1 MNVSHNWRENNIKIT
16 ELLALKGIEL
26 GVFVGSKEEAINKLV
41 DLMCATGKISDK
53 DAYKEGILAREAL
66 TSTGIGEGIGIPH
79 GKTSAVKK
87 ASLALGIFRDGVD
100 FDSLDGAPVNI
111 VFMIAAPEGANN
123 EHLETL
129 SRLSVLLMNPEF
141 KEGLLSSKVPED
153 VFSLL
158 DKFEKEDEDEAKPN
172 DEISTE
178 SDSSDQK
185 YIIGVTAC
193 PTGIAHTYMAAESL
207 TKTAQE
213 MGYKVKIETNG
224 STGVKNGL
232 TAEDIAKADGII
244 VAADKKVE
252 MDRFLGKKVVI
263 VPVVQAMKRP
273 KELIEE
279 SLTTAPIYSK
289 DAKGGETSIA
299 GMLGADKR
307 GGVYKHLMSGISNML
322 PFVIGGGILIALSY
336 AFGIHSADPSSP
348 QYNFFA
354 YILNTVGSKYTFS
367 LMIPVL
373 AGFIGSSIADRP
385 GFAPAMVGGFIASST
400 DAGFLGGIIAGF
412 LGGYVVLMLKKA
424 FAKWPHSLDGLKPML
439 IFPVLGVLITGA
451 LMIIV
456 VDPPVAAIMHG
467 AEALL
472 TSMGTGYLVLLGAV
486 VAGMMAVDMGGP
498 VNKTAYT
505 FGLAML
511 AAGDNAPMAAIMAGG
526 MVPPLAV
533 ALSSTFAKHKYSEGE
548 RTAGKTAYVLGLSF
562 ITEGTIPFAA
572 ADPGRVIPCC
582 IAGSAVAG
590 ALSML
595 FGITMP
601 APFGGIFVVPLA
613 GGNPLLYLLA
623 IGIGSAVA
631 AILLSIVKKPVNQNA

>member
-1 MNVSHNWRENNIKIT
+1 MKIA
-16 ELLALKGIEL
+16 ELLGKDTIKLNLKANSKMEVLDQLVDVLYDAGRLNDKEL
-26 GVFVGSKEEAINKLV
+26 YKEE
-41 DLMCATGKISDK
+41 
-53 DAYKEGILAREAL
+53 ILKRESL
-66 TSTGIGEGIGIPH
+66 SSTGIGEGIGIPH

-158 DKFEKEDEDEAKPN
+158 DKFEDEAKPN

-224 STGVKNGL
+224 STGVKNAL

-548 RTAGKTAYVLGLSF
+548 KTAGKTAYVLGLSF

-631 AILLSIVKKPVNQNA
+631 AILLSIVKKPVNQNT

>member
-1 MNVSHNWRENNIKIT
+1 MKIA
-16 ELLALKGIEL
+16 ELLGKDTIKLNLKANSKMEVLDQLVDVLYDAGRLNDKEL
-26 GVFVGSKEEAINKLV
+26 YKEE
-41 DLMCATGKISDK
+41 
-53 DAYKEGILAREAL
+53 ILKRESL
-66 TSTGIGEGIGIPH
+66 SSTGIGEGIGIPH

-87 ASLALGIFRDGVD
+87 ASLALGIFKDGVD

-158 DKFEKEDEDEAKPN
+158 DKFKKEDEDEAKPN

-224 STGVKNGL
+224 STGVKNAL

>member
-1 MNVSHNWRENNIKIT
+1 
-16 ELLALKGIEL
+16 
-26 GVFVGSKEEAINKLV
+26 
-41 DLMCATGKISDK
+41 
-53 DAYKEGILAREAL
+53 
-66 TSTGIGEGIGIPH
+66 
-79 GKTSAVKK
+79 
-87 ASLALGIFRDGVD
+87 
-100 FDSLDGAPVNI
+100 
-111 VFMIAAPEGANN
+111 
-123 EHLETL
+123 
-129 SRLSVLLMNPEF
+129 
-141 KEGLLSSKVPED
+141 
-153 VFSLL
+153 
-158 DKFEKEDEDEAKPN
+158 
-172 DEISTE
+172 
-178 SDSSDQK
+178 
-185 YIIGVTAC
+185 
-193 PTGIAHTYMAAESL
+193 MAAESL

>member
-1 MNVSHNWRENNIKIT
+1 MKIA
-16 ELLALKGIEL
+16 ELLGKDTIKLDLKAASKMEVLDQLVDVLYDAGRL
-26 GVFVGSKEEAINKLV
+26 NDKKLYKEE
-41 DLMCATGKISDK
+41 
-53 DAYKEGILAREAL
+53 ILKRESL
-66 TSTGIGEGIGIPH
+66 SSTGIGEGIGIPH
-79 GKTSAVKK
+79 GKTSAVKV

-141 KEGLLSSKVPED
+141 KEGLLSSKSPED
-153 VFSLL
+153 VFTLL
-158 DKFEKEDEDEAKPN
+158 DKFEKDEEDENTSSSEA
-172 DEISTE
+172 E
-178 SDSSDQK
+178 SNNDSSGQK

-232 TAEDIAKADGII
+232 TADDIAKADGII

-263 VPVVQAMKRP
+263 VPVVQAMRRP

-279 SLTTAPIYSK
+279 SMTTAPVYSNTE
-289 DAKGGETSIA
+289 GETSIA

-307 GGVYKHLMSGISNML
+307 GGVYKHLMSGVSNML
-322 PFVIGGGILIALSY
+322 PFVIGGGILIALSF
-336 AFGIHSADPSSP
+336 AWGIHSADPTSP
-348 QYNFFA
+348 QYNYLA
-354 YILNTVGSKYTFS
+354 YILHDVGSKYAFS

-385 GFAPAMVGGFIASST
+385 GFAPAMVGGFIASTT
-400 DAGFLGGIIAGF
+400 DAGFLGGILAGF
-412 LGGYVVLMLKKA
+412 LGGYVVVLLKILFK
-424 FAKWPHSLDGLKPML
+424 KWPKSLDGLKPML
-439 IFPVLGVLITGA
+439 IYPVLGVFITGA
-451 LMIIV
+451 LMIVV
-456 VDPPVAAIMHG
+456 VDPPVAAFMSWAETALTHLSVGGLVFMG
-467 AEALL
+467 AIV
-472 TSMGTGYLVLLGAV
+472 G
-486 VAGMMAVDMGGP
+486 GMMAVDMGGP

-505 FGLAML
+505 FGLAMI
-511 AAGDNAPMAAIMAGG
+511 AAGDYAPMAAIMAGG

-533 ALSSTFAKHKYSEGE
+533 ALSSTFAKHKYTKGE
-548 RTAGKTAYVLGLSF
+548 RDAGKTAYVLGLSF

-572 ADPGRVIPCC
+572 ADPIRVIPCC
-582 IAGSAVAG
+582 IVGSAIAG
-590 ALSML
+590 GLSML
-595 FGITMP
+595 FGITMR
-601 APFGGIFVVPLA
+601 APFGGIFVFPLA
-613 GGNPLLYLLA
+613 GGNPLLYLVALA
-623 IGIGSAVA
+623 VGSLVG
-631 AILLSIVKKPVNQNA
+631 AILLSIVKKPVDEVA

>member
-1 MNVSHNWRENNIKIT
+1 MKIA
-16 ELLALKGIEL
+16 ELLGKDTIKLNLKANSKMEVLDQLVDVLYDAGRLNDKEL
-26 GVFVGSKEEAINKLV
+26 YKEE
-41 DLMCATGKISDK
+41 
-53 DAYKEGILAREAL
+53 ILKRESL
-66 TSTGIGEGIGIPH
+66 SSTGIGEGIGIPH

-158 DKFEKEDEDEAKPN
+158 DKFEKEDEDEDEAKPN

-224 STGVKNGL
+224 STGVKNAL

-631 AILLSIVKKPVNQNA
+631 AILLSIVKKPVNQNT

>member
-1 MNVSHNWRENNIKIT
+1 MKIA
-16 ELLALKGIEL
+16 ELLGKDTIKLNLKANSKMEVLDQLVVVLYDAGRLNDKEL
-26 GVFVGSKEEAINKLV
+26 YKEE
-41 DLMCATGKISDK
+41 
-53 DAYKEGILAREAL
+53 ILKRESL
-66 TSTGIGEGIGIPH
+66 SSTGIGEGIGIPH

-87 ASLALGIFRDGVD
+87 ASLALGIFKDGVD

-158 DKFEKEDEDEAKPN
+158 DKFKKEDEDEAKPN

>member
-1 MNVSHNWRENNIKIT
+1 MKIA
-16 ELLALKGIEL
+16 ELLGKDTIKLNLKANSKMEVLDQLVDVLYDAGRLNDKEL
-26 GVFVGSKEEAINKLV
+26 YKEE
-41 DLMCATGKISDK
+41 
-53 DAYKEGILAREAL
+53 ILKRESL
-66 TSTGIGEGIGIPH
+66 SSTGIGEGIGIPH

-631 AILLSIVKKPVNQNA
+631 AILLSIVKKPVNQNI

>member
-1 MNVSHNWRENNIKIT
+1 MKIA
-16 ELLALKGIEL
+16 ELLGKDTIKLNLKANSKMEVLDQLVDVLYDAGRLNDKEL
-26 GVFVGSKEEAINKLV
+26 YKEE
-41 DLMCATGKISDK
+41 
-53 DAYKEGILAREAL
+53 ILKRESL
-66 TSTGIGEGIGIPH
+66 SSTGIGEGIGIPH

-158 DKFEKEDEDEAKPN
+158 DKFEKEDEAEAKPN

-224 STGVKNGL
+224 STGVKNAL

-631 AILLSIVKKPVNQNA
+631 AILLSIVKKPVNQNT

>member
-1 MNVSHNWRENNIKIT
+1 MKIA
-16 ELLALKGIEL
+16 ELLGKDTIKLNLKANSKMEVLDQLVDVLYDAGRLNDKEL
-26 GVFVGSKEEAINKLV
+26 YKEE
-41 DLMCATGKISDK
+41 
-53 DAYKEGILAREAL
+53 ILKRESL
-66 TSTGIGEGIGIPH
+66 SSTGIGEGIGIPH

-224 STGVKNGL
+224 STGVKNAL

-631 AILLSIVKKPVNQNA
+631 AILLSIVKKTVNQNA

>member
-1 MNVSHNWRENNIKIT
+1 MKIA
-16 ELLALKGIEL
+16 ELLGKDTIKLNLKANSKMEVLDQLVDVLYDAGRLNDKEL
-26 GVFVGSKEEAINKLV
+26 YKEE
-41 DLMCATGKISDK
+41 
-53 DAYKEGILAREAL
+53 ILKRESL
-66 TSTGIGEGIGIPH
+66 SSTGIGEGIGIPH

-87 ASLALGIFRDGVD
+87 ASLALGIFKDGVD

-224 STGVKNGL
+224 STGVKNAL

>member
-1 MNVSHNWRENNIKIT
+1 MKIA
-16 ELLALKGIEL
+16 ELLGKDTIKLNLKANSKMEVLDQLVDVLYDAGRLNDKEL
-26 GVFVGSKEEAINKLV
+26 YKEE
-41 DLMCATGKISDK
+41 
-53 DAYKEGILAREAL
+53 ILKRESL
-66 TSTGIGEGIGIPH
+66 SSTGIGEGIGIPH

-158 DKFEKEDEDEAKPN
+158 DKFEKEDEAKPN

-224 STGVKNGL
+224 STGVKNAL

>member
-1 MNVSHNWRENNIKIT
+1 MRIA
-16 ELLALKGIEL
+16 ELLGKDTIKLNLKANSKMEVLDQLVDVLYDAGRLNDKEL
-26 GVFVGSKEEAINKLV
+26 YKEE
-41 DLMCATGKISDK
+41 
-53 DAYKEGILAREAL
+53 ILKRESL
-66 TSTGIGEGIGIPH
+66 SSTGIGEGIGIPH

-87 ASLALGIFRDGVD
+87 ASLALGIFKDGID

-224 STGVKNGL
+224 STGVKNAL

-631 AILLSIVKKPVNQNA
+631 AILLSIIKKPVNQNA

>member
-1 MNVSHNWRENNIKIT
+1 MKIA
-16 ELLALKGIEL
+16 ELLGKDTIKLNLKANSKMEVLDQLVDVLYDAGRLNDKEL
-26 GVFVGSKEEAINKLV
+26 YKEE
-41 DLMCATGKISDK
+41 
-53 DAYKEGILAREAL
+53 ILKRESL
-66 TSTGIGEGIGIPH
+66 SSTGIGEGIGIPH

-87 ASLALGIFRDGVD
+87 ASLALGIFKDGVD

-158 DKFEKEDEDEAKPN
+158 DKFKKEDEDEAKPN

>member
-1 MNVSHNWRENNIKIT
+1 MKIA
-16 ELLALKGIEL
+16 ELLGKDTIKLNLKANSKMEVLDQLVDVLYDAGRLNDKEL
-26 GVFVGSKEEAINKLV
+26 YKEE
-41 DLMCATGKISDK
+41 
-53 DAYKEGILAREAL
+53 ILKRESL
-66 TSTGIGEGIGIPH
+66 SSTGIGEGIGIPH

-373 AGFIGSSIADRP
+373 AGFIGSSIADWP

>member
-1 MNVSHNWRENNIKIT
+1 MKIA
-16 ELLALKGIEL
+16 ELLGKDTIKLNLKANSKMEVLDQLVDVLYDAGRLNDKEL
-26 GVFVGSKEEAINKLV
+26 YKEE
-41 DLMCATGKISDK
+41 
-53 DAYKEGILAREAL
+53 ILKRESL
-66 TSTGIGEGIGIPH
+66 SSTGIGEGIGIPH

-486 VAGMMAVDMGGP
+486 VASMMAVDMGGP

>member
-1 MNVSHNWRENNIKIT
+1 MKIA
-16 ELLALKGIEL
+16 ELLGKDTIKLNLKANSKMEVLDQLVDVLYDAGRLNDKEL
-26 GVFVGSKEEAINKLV
+26 YKEE
-41 DLMCATGKISDK
+41 
-53 DAYKEGILAREAL
+53 ILKRESL
-66 TSTGIGEGIGIPH
+66 SSTGIGEGIGIPH

-158 DKFEKEDEDEAKPN
+158 DKFEKEDEAKPN

-224 STGVKNGL
+224 STGVKNAL

-631 AILLSIVKKPVNQNA
+631 AILLSIVKKPVNQNI